1 MKVKIPFHII
11 FDDLFIPFIKRNIK
25 KILFALIV
33 IFLCI
38 FAIFY
43 LLNKKKQENENLL
56 NTYLSAINDF
66 SQNNEEIAIK
76 KLQHVYNSSNDIL
89 EILSL
94 LQIIDITIQRQQY
107 TVIPQLLEEI
117 LSSQSNPE
125 IQIILYSKGITILE
139 EIKQRNVLKREK
151 YEYFIKQFK
160 KKIKKINS
168 SENLDSNKNTLLLIL
183 NENIKPAK
191 TENKLSNINTIIAEN
206 K

>member
-38 FAIFY
+38 FTIFY

-89 EILSL
+89 ETLSL
-94 LQIIDITIQRQQY
+94 LQIIDITMQRQQY

-117 LSSQSNPE
+117 LNSQSNPE

-139 EIKQRNVLKREK
+139 EIKQRNVLKQEK

-160 KKIKKINS
+160 KKIKKIHS
-168 SENLDSNKNTLLLIL
+168 SENLDSNKNTLLLTL
-183 NENIKPAK
+183 NENIKPTK
-191 TENKLSNINTIIAEN
+191 TEHKLSNINTIIAEN